1 MTIKIDA
8 LAQPT
13 EPIVFQPDAPSAPCE
28 RTGSTDWQRRLPVL
42 RGAGFHL
49 RELRHSDAASL
60 CLMLTTAEVS
70 RFVTQPPTSVD
81 GFEEF
86 IEYAQR
92 RRRLGEFVCFA
103 VVPDGLDTAVGIFQL
118 RALDPQFS
126 TAEWGFALGSPLWG
140 TGLFRKCAEL
150 VIAFAFDHVGTQ
162 TNAATARSA
171 SWVHK
176 GKRCCATR
184 WPRTDACT
192 TSTSGRSSKPTGAGP
207 AKDRERRFL
216 ASGTGP
222 WDRAGC
228 TRIAFGAPGPSRLG
242 RPRRPFPFTIS
253 LLPLDVVYL
262 RAPVRFRLTDQERAR
277 EETS

>member
-1 MTIKIDA
+1 MTIKIET

-13 EPIVFQPDAPSAPCE
+13 EPVVFQPDAPSAQ
-28 RTGSTDWQRRLPVL
+28 RTPIAGTDWRRRLPVL

-60 CLMLTTAEVS
+60 CLMLTTAAVS

-140 TGLFRKCAEL
+140 TGLFQKCAEL
-150 VIAFAFDHVGTQ
+150 VIAFAFDQVGTHRLEARAM
-162 TNAATARSA
+162 AANER
-171 SWVHK
+171 
-176 GKRCCATR
+176 GN
-184 WPRTDACT
+184 
-192 TSTSGRSSKPTGAGP
+192 GALRKLGAQREAVLRHSM
-207 AKDRERRFL
+207 AKD
-216 ASGTGP
+216 
-222 WDRAGC
+222 GC
-228 TRIAFGAPGPSRLG
+228 LHDEHLWAIIETDWR
-242 RPRRPFPFTIS
+242 RPREGSGVEVPSQWDGRVGS
-253 LLPLDVVYL
+253 SRVH
-262 RAPVRFRLTDQERAR
+262 
-277 EETS
+277 